1 MITASPLTW
10 PAGWPR
16 TDPAERGYGRF
27 GKREKS
33 TSSSYAQLKS
43 MTVAEGTKR
52 IQAELDRMRARD
64 VIISTNLKLRVD
76 GLPRSDQREPVDP
89 GAAVYWTDR
98 SGAVRNIAIDQYTKV
113 ADNLAAIAATLD
125 AFRTVER
132 HGGAEIG
139 SRAFTG
145 FTAIEHSPEPHWSTV
160 LGVDAQTVTLREL
173 GDARRRKLS
182 EAHPDKSGN
191 ADGSAFDRVNRAFER
206 AQKELQP

>member
-16 TDPAERGYGRF
+16 TEPGARGYGRF
-27 GKREKS
+27 GKREKPS
-33 TSSSYAQLKS
+33 DSSWARLKDV
-43 MTVAEGTKR
+43 TVAEATSR
-52 IQAELDRMRARD
+52 VIAELERMRARD
-64 VIISTNLKLRVD
+64 VIVSTNLALRID
-76 GLPRSDQREPVDP
+76 GLPRSGQREPTDP

-98 SGAVRNIAIDQYTKV
+98 TGASRNIAIDQYTKL

-145 FTAIEHSPEPHWSTV
+145 FTAIEHTPEPHWSTV
-160 LGVDAQTVTLREL
+160 LGVDAETVTLREL
-173 GDARRRKLS
+173 GEARRRKLS
-182 EAHPDKSGN
+182 ETHPDKCGN
-191 ADGSAFDRVNRAFER
+191 ADGVAFDAVNRAFER
-206 AQKELQP
+206 AQKELQS

>member
-16 TDPAERGYGRF
+16 TDLAERGYGRF

-52 IQAELDRMRARD
+52 IQVELDRMRASD
-64 VIISTNLKLRVD
+64 VIISTNLKLRID

-98 SGAVRNIAIDQYTKV
+98 SGAARNIAIDQYTKV

-139 SRAFTG
+139 HRAFTG

-182 EAHPDKSGN
+182 ETHPDKCGN